1 MLSVG
6 NLSRINETEFDYDG
20 LDRLFKPHSIGVI
33 GASSTSTKIGGLP
46 ILFSLTNG
54 FGGKIYPINPKAS
67 EIQGL
72 KAYPAIAEVSGKVDV
87 AIIAVPA
94 HMALHAVDDAIAAG
108 VRGIV
113 LFTSGFAEVGEDGTR
128 AQAELT
134 ARVRAAGVRLLGPN
148 CVGYMDLPA
157 RVFATF
163 APGLQQGAPKVGRIG
178 LVSQSGA
185 YGIYAF
191 ALARERGIGLS
202 RWITTGNEGDV
213 DFADVL
219 AWLARDPGTDVILGY
234 MEGCRNGNKL
244 RAALAQAREAGK
256 PVVITKVGRTPVG
269 ATAAASHTGALAG
282 TDAVFDA
289 VFRQYGAYRV
299 HSIEE
304 FFDLGYVF
312 ATTRKSTGRRL
323 GVLTVSGGGGIVIAD
338 AAVDLGLELPALS
351 TAAQEKI
358 HALVPFAASRN
369 PVDVTGQITNDASL
383 LEKAM
388 TVMLEDGNFD
398 LLIVFLAA
406 SGRGPLGAEFAKQ
419 IVEMR
424 QNHPDKVFCAVSIFT
439 DEVRVS
445 LERAGCVVFQDPTR
459 ALGALSALSRFPRD
473 SSRVVHGTNTPENT
487 IELEPR
493 TYGQRESLALL
504 EAAGV
509 PCAQN
514 WEVKSAEAAATLAD
528 KLKRPLVAKISSPD
542 IAHKSDIGGVILNLQ
557 SGQAMAD
564 AYERI
569 VASVAR
575 ARPDARIDGVLLSPM
590 ETGGIECIVGVNRD
604 PVFGPVVMLGLGGVF
619 VEVLRDVSLRV
630 APITEADA
638 LAMIGELRGCQ
649 LFNGVRGHPPADVPS
664 LVRLLVRLSE
674 FAIATGASLDSLDI
688 NPVLVR
694 SVDEGVVAL
703 DGLIIGRAQ
712 QS

>member
-1 MLSVG
+1 MPSADRLNYIG
-6 NLSRINETEFDYDG
+6 ETKFDFGG
-20 LDRLFKPHSIGVI
+20 LDRLFKPKSIGVI
-33 GASSTSTKIGGLP
+33 GASSVPTKIGGLP
-46 ILFSLTNG
+46 ILFGLTNG
-54 FGGKIYPINPKAS
+54 FEGQIYPINPKAD
-67 EIQGL
+67 EVQGL
-72 KAYPAIAEVSGKVDV
+72 KAYPAIAEVAGKVDV

-94 HMALHAVDDAIAAG
+94 HSALRAVDDAIAAG

-113 LFTSGFAEVGEDGTR
+113 LFSSGFAEVGEDGAR

-134 ARVRAAGVRLLGPN
+134 TKVRAAGVRLLGPN

-219 AWLARDPGTDVILGY
+219 AWLARDRGTDVILGY
-234 MEGCRNGNKL
+234 MEGCRDGTKL

-289 VFRQYGAYRV
+289 VFHQYGVYRAR
-299 HSIEE
+299 SIEE

-312 ATTRKSTGRRL
+312 ATSRRSTGRRL

-338 AAVDLGLELPALS
+338 AAADLGFELPALS
-351 TAAQEKI
+351 ATAQKKI

-388 TVMLEDGNFD
+388 TVMLEDGSFD

-406 SGRGPLGAEFAKQ
+406 SGRGPLGAEFATQ
-419 IVEMR
+419 IVKMR
-424 QNHPDKVFCAVSIFT
+424 QNHPDKVICAVSIFT
-439 DEVRVS
+439 DEVRMS

-459 ALGALSALSRFPRD
+459 ALAALSAIARPPRD
-473 SSRVVHGTNTPENT
+473 LIRVVHGPSTPENT

-509 PCAQN
+509 PCSPN
-514 WEVKSAEAAATLAD
+514 WEVDSAEAAATLAD
-528 KLKRPLVAKISSPD
+528 KIKQPLVAKISSPD
-542 IAHKSDIGGVILNLQ
+542 VAHKSDIGGVILNLQ
-557 SGQAMAD
+557 GGQAVAD

-590 ETGGIECIVGVNRD
+590 ETGGIECIVGVSRD

-630 APITEADA
+630 APITEVDA
-638 LAMIGELRGCQ
+638 LSMIDELRGRA
-649 LFNGVRGHPPADVPS
+649 LFDGVRGHPRADVPS
-664 LVRLLVRLSE
+664 LVRLLVRLSG
-674 FAIATGASLDSLDI
+674 FAIAAGTTLSSLDI

-694 SVDEGVVAL
+694 PMGEGVVAL